1 MSAEYNHMETDRL
14 VLRPLVQEHFEEL
27 KGILSEP
34 NVVKTLVG
42 DASTPEAVETSC
54 ELWISDPS
62 FWEAN
67 GFGFWGVFDTTG
79 EFGTA
84 NDLLGV
90 VGADEPPPVVGEG
103 PEIYYFFAPHVWKKG
118 VGGEAVRGMCD
129 YLFNSVNLPALEA
142 LIFAELNPGSVR
154 IAEKVG
160 MRNVGRLPLV
170 GHHLS
175 GERARDTMQFDIWR
189 VSNSSPERAEHT
201 LSEAVFRIGQLLAEN
216 AWSRGDAISAL
227 LNASKEAGL
236 IANFGEQYVG
246 DFINTRLAEGGEAK
260 GISHYRVRKNEY
272 YAHQKLVRR
281 SNV

>member
-1 MSAEYNHMETDRL
+1 MTAEYNHLETDRL

-34 NVVKTLVG
+34 NVVKTLLG
-42 DASTPEAVETSC
+42 DASTPEAVETLS

-79 EFGTA
+79 EFGTT

-103 PEIYYFFAPHVWKKG
+103 PEIYYFFAPQVWKKG
-118 VGGEAVRGMCD
+118 VGSEAVKGMCD

-154 IAEKVG
+154 IAEKAG
-160 MRNVGRLPLV
+160 MQNVGRLPLV

-175 GERARDTMQFDIWR
+175 EERARETMQFDVWR
-189 VSNSSPERAEHT
+189 VSNSSTTKVEQI
-201 LSEAVFRIGQLLAEN
+201 LNEAVFRIGQLLAEN
-216 AWSRGDAISAL
+216 AWSREDAISAL
-227 LNASKEAGL
+227 LKASKEAGL
-236 IANFGEQYVG
+236 IAKFGKQYVG
-246 DFINTRLAEGGEAK
+246 NFIKTRLAEGAEAK
-260 GISHYRVRKNEY
+260 GVSHYRVWKSEY
-272 YAHQKLVRR
+272 NAQRTSVSR
-281 SNV
+281 SKV